1 MAWWNK
7 YKHVLTQIG
16 IFVVVLGVL
25 VGMGVFVVVS
35 DRKNDNIEQKYY
47 LPTAQY
53 ALIDLGA
60 TTCDPCVR
68 LQPELTTLREKYGE
82 QIDIR
87 FFDMVRTKEGSS
99 YANAYGVQV
108 MPTLLFL
115 DKYGREQKRVIGFH
129 TAEEIEQIFIELG
142 WIE

>member
-1 MAWWNK
+1 MTWWNK
-7 YKHVLTQIG
+7 YKHVLAQIG

-35 DRKNDNIEQKYY
+35 DRKNDTIEQKYY
-47 LPTAQY
+47 LPTVQY

-87 FFDMVRTKEGSS
+87 FFDMVRTQEGSS